1 MDTRNSE
8 AACRNARFN
17 EDGSIT
23 CEVFM
28 ADRSDDSHRGIC
40 TLYCQQLQ
48 TQNSG

>member
-8 AACRNARFN
+8 ADVRNARFN

-28 ADRSDDSHRGIC
+28 ANRLMTVIGYMYLI
-40 TLYCQQLQ
+40 LPELQ
-48 TQNSG
+48 T